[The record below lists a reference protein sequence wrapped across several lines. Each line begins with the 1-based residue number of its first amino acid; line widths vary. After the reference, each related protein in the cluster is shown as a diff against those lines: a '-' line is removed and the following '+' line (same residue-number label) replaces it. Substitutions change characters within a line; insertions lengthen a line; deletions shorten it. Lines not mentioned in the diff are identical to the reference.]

1 MAHKTII
8 IYKSSTEFTEKY
20 ARLLAEK
27 LGGTAVDFK
36 KAGRIPLSDF
46 DTVIFGTRV
55 HAGSIDEFDKFRKIL
70 RKQIRA
76 HAKTPSCILFV
87 TVASPAT
94 EQYIIHK
101 FWKDSLTEEELS
113 GLPHFYM
120 PAGLYLDGQS
130 PPVP

>member
-36 KAGRIPLSDF
+36 KAGRIPLSGF
-46 DTVIFGTRV
+46 DTVIFGTRA
-55 HAGSIDEFDKFRKIL
+55 HAGSIDGFDKFRKIL
-70 RKQIRA
+70 RKQTRA

-120 PAGLYLDGQS
+120 PAGLYLDVQS

>member
-55 HAGSIDEFDKFRKIL
+55 HTGSIDEFDKFRKIL

-94 EQYIIHK
+94 EQEIIHK
-101 FWKDSLTEEELS
+101 FRKDN
-113 GLPHFYM
+113 
-120 PAGLYLDGQS
+120 
-130 PPVP
+130 

>member
-94 EQYIIHK
+94 EQEIIHK
-101 FWKDSLTEEELS
+101 FRKDN
-113 GLPHFYM
+113 
-120 PAGLYLDGQS
+120 
-130 PPVP
+130 